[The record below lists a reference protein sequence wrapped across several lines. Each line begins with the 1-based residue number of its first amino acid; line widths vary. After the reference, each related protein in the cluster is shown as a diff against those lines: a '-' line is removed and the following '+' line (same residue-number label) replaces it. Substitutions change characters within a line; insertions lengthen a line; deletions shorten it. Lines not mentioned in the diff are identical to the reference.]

1 MRQFAYICVNKQ
13 LSVNNMLPLFHTVLL
28 DVTFADIFIYP
39 IWDLIC
45 KLWWLL
51 WHNPLAF
58 LGFVAF
64 CWLIHAMTK
73 GRICGLPW

>member
-1 MRQFAYICVNKQ
+1 MI
-13 LSVNNMLPLFHTVLL
+13 LL
-28 DVTFADIFIYP
+28 DNLLVDYYLAP

-58 LGFVAF
+58 IGVFGIF
-64 CWLIHAMTK
+64 FLIHLMSRDN
-73 GRICGLPW
+73 GSNPRLPWS

>member
-51 WHNPLAF
+51 WHNPLDF
-58 LGFVAF
+58 LGVVAF
-64 CWLIHAMTK
+64 FWLIHTMTK
-73 GRICGLPW
+73 GRACRLPW

>member
-58 LGFVAF
+58 LGVVAF

-73 GRICGLPW
+73 GRSIGLPW

>member
-13 LSVNNMLPLFHTVLL
+13 LSVNTMLPLVHTVLL
-28 DVTFADIFIYP
+28 HATFADIFIYP

-51 WHNPLAF
+51 WHMPITFFAI
-58 LGFVAF
+58 V
-64 CWLIHAMTK
+64 LILYVITIAK
-73 GRICGLPW
+73 GDRKLPW

>member
-1 MRQFAYICVNKQ
+1 MI
-13 LSVNNMLPLFHTVLL
+13 LL
-28 DVTFADIFIYP
+28 DDTNISIVGGFFAA

-58 LGFVAF
+58 LGVFGIF
-64 CWLIHAMTK
+64 FLIHIVTRDD
-73 GRICGLPW
+73 GSIHRLPW